1 MKKLFIAIVIILLVI
16 LVLLIGFGVYIYVK
30 IKPFLMDNLSSPSD
44 ETKVDSEVAGDKNP
58 LLTGEQEAALERIGV
73 DPAKLPAEITPA
85 MEECFNQQ
93 LGAER
98 VEAIKKGSEP
108 TVIDFFK
115 AKSCVN

>member
-85 MEECFNQQ
+85 LEEWFYQKIRAQ
-93 LGAER
+93 
-98 VEAIKKGSEP
+98 P
-108 TVIDFFK
+108 
-115 AKSCVN
+115 AKTI